1 MVPMIINHRSRN
13 LSNDRHIQEAI
24 SNRHT
29 SLSQGDIDT
38 NNCFSSAFT
47 CTGTGGWAPTVAA
60 QRINGCAAA
69 GPHASMAQKLRRP
82 AARPASTSSQTSG
95 DAGGRASAAG
105 KVRAAP
111 CRPDRGTRRQGRSS
125 QESLRSGEGEGRSG
139 PRRHAGRGVPCPYG
153 ERRTEAAEGLPPP
166 AMAARR
172 PRGALPR

>member
-38 NNCFSSAFT
+38 NNYFSSAFT

-82 AARPASTSSQTSG
+82 AARPSSTSSRASG
-95 DAGGRASAAG
+95 EAGGRASAAG
-105 KVRAAP
+105 KERAAP
-111 CRPDRGTRRQGRSS
+111 CRPNPNQVQVHIRVQEQHAPKVTPRPEAYPVRVAKLDGQIKFESISESRSS
-125 QESLRSGEGEGRSG
+125 THQK
-139 PRRHAGRGVPCPYG
+139 
-153 ERRTEAAEGLPPP
+153 
-166 AMAARR
+166 
-172 PRGALPR
+172 

>member
-1 MVPMIINHRSRN
+1 MTYETWISGSMTPYEVVIPIILVIYILILSGYEACILINHRSRN

-38 NNCFSSAFT
+38 NNYFSSAFT

-125 QESLRSGEGEGRSG
+125 QES
-139 PRRHAGRGVPCPYG
+139 
-153 ERRTEAAEGLPPP
+153 
-166 AMAARR
+166 
-172 PRGALPR
+172 